1 MLDKPKNEN
10 YVATVIEVKAII
22 PLPNCD
28 NVVAVPVF
36 GYQGIVSK
44 DVKIGDL
51 FLMFPPETRLSEAFV
66 SQNNLYRHND
76 LNKDKDQKGY
86 MEDNRRVRAVRF
98 RGHVSNCL
106 LMPLSSVSFASDKWV
121 QLGIG
126 DSFDVINSIDICEKY
141 VLPIK
146 ERGVR
151 EQTLKKSR
159 VDQKHMPEHIST
171 ANFFKFADNIQPQDE
186 IIVTQKLHG
195 TSIRIGHTYVN
206 RKLTV
211 LEKIVQFFGAK
222 VLRTSF
228 DYIFGSRKVIKDAN
242 NPDQLHY
249 YDTDVWTDNGKKLE
263 GLLPKNYLVYAEL
276 IGWTGQKEIQK
287 NYSYCIPEGQAEM
300 YIYRIAIVNE
310 DGFVTDLSWNQVKE
324 FCKNNGLKHVPQLWT
339 GMKEDFVE
347 GISRIPLVQ
356 RFMDTRYADEL
367 HGGYGNALPLKEG
380 LVDEGICIRVD
391 GLIPQIYKAKSPK
404 FLEHETSLLDKG
416 EEDLESS
423 QS

>member
-22 PLPNCD
+22 PIENCD

-44 DVKIGDL
+44 DVKLGDL

-106 LMPLSSVSFASDKWV
+106 LMPLYSVSFASDKWT
-121 QLGIG
+121 QLQIG
-126 DSFDVINSIDICEKY
+126 DSFDVINGIDICEKY

-151 EQTLKKSR
+151 EQTQKKSR
-159 VDQKHMPEHIST
+159 VDQRHMPEHMST
-171 ANFFKFADNIQPQDE
+171 ANFFKFQENIQPNEQ
-186 IIVTQKLHG
+186 IIITQKLHG
-195 TSIRIGHTYVN
+195 TSIRIGNTYVK
-206 RKLTV
+206 RKLSIWERIGRRCGINVNET
-211 LEKIVQFFGAK
+211 EH
-222 VLRTSF
+222 

-242 NPDQLHY
+242 NPDQNHY
-249 YDTDVWTDNGKKLE
+249 YDTDIWTDNGRKLE

-310 DGFVTDLSWNQVKE
+310 DGIVTDLSWKQVKE
-324 FCKNNGLKHVPQLWT
+324 FCKNNGLKYVPELYT
-339 GMKEDFVE
+339 GEMRYVN
-347 GISRIPLVQ
+347 VQ
-356 RFMDTRYADEL
+356 NWMDARYAAGFSE
-367 HGGYGNALPLKEG
+367 ALPLKEG
-380 LVDEGICIRVD
+380 IVDEGICIRVD
-391 GLIPQIYKAKSPK
+391 GLVPQIYKAKSPK
-404 FLEHETSLLDKG
+404 FLEHETQMLTD
-416 EEDLESS
+416 EIEDIEAQESN
-423 QS
+423 

>member
-1 MLDKPKNEN
+1 MMLDKPKNEN

-22 PLPNCD
+22 PIENCD

-44 DVKIGDL
+44 DVKLGDL

-106 LMPLSSVSFASDKWV
+106 LMPLYSVSFASDKWT
-121 QLGIG
+121 QLQIG
-126 DSFDVINSIDICEKY
+126 DSFDVINGIDICEKY

-151 EQTLKKSR
+151 EQTQKKSR
-159 VDQKHMPEHIST
+159 VDQRHMPEHMST
-171 ANFFKFADNIQPQDE
+171 ANFFKFQENIQPNEQ
-186 IIVTQKLHG
+186 IIITQKLHG
-195 TSIRIGHTYVN
+195 TSIRIGNTYVK
-206 RKLTV
+206 RKLSIWERIGRRCGINVNET
-211 LEKIVQFFGAK
+211 EH
-222 VLRTSF
+222 

-242 NPDQLHY
+242 NPDQNHY
-249 YDTDVWTDNGKKLE
+249 YDTDIWTDNGRKLE

-310 DGFVTDLSWNQVKE
+310 DGIVTDLSWKQVKE
-324 FCKNNGLKHVPQLWT
+324 FCKNNGLKYVPELYT
-339 GMKEDFVE
+339 GEMRYVN
-347 GISRIPLVQ
+347 VQ
-356 RFMDTRYADEL
+356 NWMDARYAAGFSE
-367 HGGYGNALPLKEG
+367 ALPLKEG
-380 LVDEGICIRVD
+380 IVDEGICIRVD
-391 GLIPQIYKAKSPK
+391 GLVPQIYKAKSPK
-404 FLEHETSLLDKG
+404 FLEHETQMLTD
-416 EEDLESS
+416 EIEDIEAQESN
-423 QS
+423 